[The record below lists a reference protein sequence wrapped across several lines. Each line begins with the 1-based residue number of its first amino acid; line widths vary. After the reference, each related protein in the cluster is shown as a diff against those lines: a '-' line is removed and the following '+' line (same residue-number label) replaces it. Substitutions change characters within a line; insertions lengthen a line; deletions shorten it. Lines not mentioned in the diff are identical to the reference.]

1 MALYLGVAL
10 WPGALTASLRQ
21 GAPYG
26 YEEASAIL
34 MRHGVSHAAF
44 VWDHEATRI
53 EAPASLERA
62 GAAFFRRA
70 GYPAAVTPVI
80 TRPDQDANP
89 LALAAATGPRPGIIW
104 IYNRRGATSARTF
117 PPRIQALDPRWTCE
131 RVGDAEIGNLAC
143 WRAP

>member
-1 MALYLGVAL
+1 
-10 WPGALTASLRQ
+10 
-21 GAPYG
+21 
-26 YEEASAIL
+26 
-34 MRHGVSHAAF
+34 
-44 VWDHEATRI
+44 
-53 EAPASLERA
+53 
-62 GAAFFRRA
+62 
-70 GYPAAVTPVI
+70 VI

>member
-1 MALYLGVAL
+1 
-10 WPGALTASLRQ
+10 
-21 GAPYG
+21 
-26 YEEASAIL
+26 
-34 MRHGVSHAAF
+34 MRHGVTHVAF

-70 GYPAAVTPVI
+70 KYPVAVTPVV
-80 TRPDQDANP
+80 TRPEQDANP

-104 IYNRRGATSARTF
+104 IYNRRGSTSARTF
-117 PPRIQALDPRWTCE
+117 PPRIQELDPRWTCE
-131 RVGDAEIGNLAC
+131 RVGDAEIGALAC